1 MFCDLDGVAQ
11 LGLVQFRCV
20 HGQVIHSWAVANGL
34 VGQVVPVMDLFGT
47 ALFPRSLHAPAH
59 TCTRGCAHAHVH
71 DVRKATPIH
80 PPEDSGA
87 TRCHHE
93 TGDSIHRSANSP
105 HATPKTC
112 ACTSRPLGGSCPL
125 CLADGELSDST
136 PFEGLDIAVRPFCAA
151 TAPRPSTTVYAKV
164 LNRALQ
170 HLEKQVGSLPKSFA
184 VPPFP

>member
-1 MFCDLDGVAQ
+1 MARLYTAGPLQMAWSARLCQ
-11 LGLVQFRCV
+11 
-20 HGQVIHSWAVANGL
+20 SWICSVLPSSLAACMHLHTHAHAVAHMHTRTTYAKL
-34 VGQVVPVMDLFGT
+34 HLFT
-47 ALFPRSLHAPAH
+47 LW
-59 TCTRGCAHAHVH
+59 
-71 DVRKATPIH
+71 
-80 PPEDSGA
+80 PEDSGA
-87 TRCHHE
+87 TRCHHHE
-93 TGDSIHRSANSP
+93 TGDRIHRTANSP